1 MAEEEY
7 VRVRFRVA
15 VNTEL
20 GDTVHILG
28 DQELGCWDKN
38 KSVVLVTTP
47 ASYPIWQTSRPLR
60 LQKGVRLRYRYAIYN
75 AGKFQNWAN
84 NTTENSGYHHLTPTL
99 SFDMAHLGLT
109 IDSNVVKSCCHELTE
124 RISIGI
130 GIGFGKVR
138 GRTL

>member
-60 LQKGVRLRYRYAIYN
+60 LQKVFVYDTDMPFTMLVNFKIGQIIRLKTVDI
-75 AGKFQNWAN
+75 
-84 NTTENSGYHHLTPTL
+84 
-99 SFDMAHLGLT
+99 
-109 IDSNVVKSCCHELTE
+109 I
-124 RISIGI
+124 I
-130 GIGFGKVR
+130 
-138 GRTL
+138 